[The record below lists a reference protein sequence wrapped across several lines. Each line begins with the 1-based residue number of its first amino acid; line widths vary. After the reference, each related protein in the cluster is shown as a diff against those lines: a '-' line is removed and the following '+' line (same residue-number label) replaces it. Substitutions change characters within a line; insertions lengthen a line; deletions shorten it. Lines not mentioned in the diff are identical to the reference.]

1 MKNRALTHPLCSLRT
16 AWIQTFRPSVR
27 QKGFC
32 RIGTLLVWKK
42 ICWCWFSVAIYISI
56 YHDSV
61 HPHRGQRPPML
72 FALCLLLS
80 SSQLT
85 SLSPIS
91 FFQFQEI
98 LLRQCPLLTAFSN
111 WTTLF
116 FQFTR
121 DNFPAKFFHDNLLV
135 THDPRILATS
145 FPVKLEFKNK
155 NKRNNGTIT
164 FSWWKQLPCC
174 YAICW
179 PLLPW

>member
-16 AWIQTFRPSVR
+16 AWIQDLSSISSPKRFLSNYYSLSL
-27 QKGFC
+27 KEKNILALILC
-32 RIGTLLVWKK
+32 CYL
-42 ICWCWFSVAIYISI
+42 YITI
-56 YHDSV
+56 YHNSV
-61 HPHRGQRPPML
+61 HPHRGQRPSML

-121 DNFPAKFFHDNLLV
+121 DNLPAKFCHDNLLV
-135 THDPRILATS
+135 THDPRVLATS

-155 NKRNNGTIT
+155 NKRINGTIT
-164 FSWWKQLPCC
+164 FSW
-174 YAICW
+174 
-179 PLLPW
+179 